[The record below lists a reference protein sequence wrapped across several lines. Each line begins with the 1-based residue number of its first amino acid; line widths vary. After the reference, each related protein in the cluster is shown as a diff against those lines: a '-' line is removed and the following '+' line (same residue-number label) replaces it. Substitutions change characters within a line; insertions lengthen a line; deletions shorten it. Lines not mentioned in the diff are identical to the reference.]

1 MLNTTKVW
9 AEMTLMKSL
18 EISSVSLSSLV
29 INQSELIGTIIN
41 PLTEL
46 SRLITNHQQSQNVN
60 EDILTKR
67 HGASLESQL
76 CMQDSKNNECRML
89 NRSERNEKEKN
100 RD

>member
-1 MLNTTKVW
+1 M
-9 AEMTLMKSL
+9 
-18 EISSVSLSSLV
+18 SSLV

-67 HGASLESQL
+67 HGASLKSQL
-76 CMQDSKNNECRML
+76 YMQDSKNNECRML